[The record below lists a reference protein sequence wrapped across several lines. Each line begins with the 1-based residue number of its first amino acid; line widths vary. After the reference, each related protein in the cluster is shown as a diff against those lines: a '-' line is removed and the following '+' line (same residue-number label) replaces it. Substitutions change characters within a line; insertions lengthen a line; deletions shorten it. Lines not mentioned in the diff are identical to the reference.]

1 MKSKVANR
9 KKPDVFVLS
18 EVSSKKSSASLSRIV
33 VSLEEVPL
41 HVRKEEASK
50 PLYLLRYE

>member
-1 MKSKVANR
+1 MKSKVVNT
-9 KKPDVFVLS
+9 KKSDVLAIS
-18 EVSSKKSSASLSRIV
+18 EESSKKSLESLSRIV

-41 HVRKEEASK
+41 QVRKGEASK

>member
-1 MKSKVANR
+1 MKSKVVN
-9 KKPDVFVLS
+9 KEKPEVFVLS
-18 EVSSKKSSASLSRIV
+18 EVDSKKSLEPLSRIV

-41 HVRKEEASK
+41 QVRKEEAGK